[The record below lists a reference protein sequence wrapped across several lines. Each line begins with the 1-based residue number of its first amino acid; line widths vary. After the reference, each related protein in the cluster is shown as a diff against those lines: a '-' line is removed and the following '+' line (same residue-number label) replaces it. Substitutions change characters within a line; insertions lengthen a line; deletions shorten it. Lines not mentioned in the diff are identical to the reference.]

1 MKIVMT
7 GASGLIGA
15 RLLGQLRK
23 KGHEVVRLVR
33 RASGASDAF
42 VWDPAAGTVDMD
54 ALREVE
60 GVVHLAGAPIA
71 AKRWTP
77 RTKRDILE
85 SRVQGTR
92 TLAEALAR
100 LPRPPRVLISAS
112 GVGFYGDCGDKV
124 VNEEDACGRG
134 FLADVAQQ
142 WEQATAPAAAAGV
155 RVVMMRLGVVLSAS
169 GGALPRMV
177 LPFRFGAGG
186 RIGNGHQYMS
196 WITLDDVVAA
206 VPILLENDTV
216 VGPVNMVAPS
226 PVTSRE
232 FARAI
237 GLVLRR
243 PSLLPLP
250 AFAVRLMMGQMGQE
264 LLLASTRAVPAK
276 LSACGYTFRHP
287 MVEEA
292 LRHVLG

>member
-1 MKIVMT
+1 MKIVVT
-7 GASGLIGA
+7 GASGLIGSG
-15 RLLGQLRK
+15 LVGQLRQ
-23 KGHEVVRLVR
+23 KGHKVVRLVR
-33 RASGASDAF
+33 RASSAPDAF
-42 VWDPAAGTVDMD
+42 VWNPAAGTVDMD
-54 ALREVE
+54 ALCEVE

-85 SRVQGTR
+85 SRVHGTR

-100 LPRPPRVLISAS
+100 LPRPPRVLVSAS
-112 GVGFYGDCGDKV
+112 GVGYYGECGDKV
-124 VNEEDACGRG
+124 LSEEAAGGSG

-142 WEQATAPAAAAGV
+142 WEHATAPAAAAGI
-155 RVVMMRLGVVLSAS
+155 RVVLMRLGVVLSAA

-177 LPFRFGAGG
+177 LPFRFGVGG
-186 RIGNGHQYMS
+186 PIGNGQQYMS

-206 VPILLENDTV
+206 VSALLENDTV
-216 VGPVNMVAPS
+216 VGPVNMVAPA

-232 FARAI
+232 FARTL
-237 GLVLRR
+237 GRVLRR

-250 AFAVRLMMGQMGQE
+250 ALAVRLLMGEMGQE
-264 LLLASTRAVPAK
+264 LLLTSTRAVPAK
-276 LSACGYTFRHP
+276 LSACGYTFRYP
-287 MVEEA
+287 ILEDA